1 MTAAFLARA
10 QRLCLLAL
18 VTLLPLIAIAQ
29 GEVYTDRKAIARQQ
43 TMTLLYAQTIN
54 CMHVATLAITQQ
66 GVTKRSDV
74 FAFTVKMCG
83 HQLYDYLTGTMGWEK
98 IDAAELVAAISN
110 KTIDRLTVR
119 PVL

>member
-1 MTAAFLARA
+1 MATTLLLRG
-10 QRLCLLAL
+10 QRLCLLAIA
-18 VTLLPLIAIAQ
+18 TLLPLIAIAQ
-29 GEVYTDRKAIARQQ
+29 GEVYLDSKALARQQ

-110 KTIDRLTVR
+110 KTIDRLTAR
-119 PVL
+119 PAL